1 MNTLLMLVALS
12 AVITPFICL
21 VLLRMSALVGMTIS
35 AIVVTLLGF
44 SVWGIEA
51 GVIGASLLQGAH
63 KTLTIILILFGA
75 LTLLNTLRE
84 TNAVARINASF
95 QSVSSDMRI
104 QVIIV
109 AFLFGSLIEGA
120 SGFGTPA
127 MVTAPLMV
135 ALGFRPLVSVTT
147 ALIADS
153 ISVSFGAVGTPVIVG
168 LSTLKRANEQLFSET
183 AIHITLI
190 DLFSGVFIP
199 LIIVTTMIIF
209 FGKSNKLNAVLE
221 ILPWTLLI
229 GAVYAIVAWIYA
241 SLTGPEF
248 VSILSSLTTLIVAV
262 VTARKGWLV
271 PKNEWTEALTDD
283 YKVSDLSQPHEM
295 NLLAAWSPYIIV
307 VVLLLLTRIVAPVKT
322 LTTTVLDLSWTHIL
336 GYPTIS
342 SSWQLL
348 YSPGTILFIAAI
360 FAILI
365 QRKSFR
371 HFSKAC
377 KDSAKTI
384 SVTGF
389 TLIATLAMVHV
400 FSNSGLNSKDL
411 LSMPEFI
418 ANGMAHTF
426 GDMWLFVAPFLGALG
441 SFITGSATV
450 STLTF
455 APVQANIADA
465 IGADLYTVLAAQ
477 VIGGAAGNMICV
489 HNVVAV
495 CAVVN
500 MAGKEGSVI
509 RKTLGPALLYC
520 ALVGISAFVFAT
532 FFL

>member
-1 MNTLLMLVALS
+1 MLMLVALS
-12 AVITPFICL
+12 AVIVPFIFL

-35 AIVVTLLGF
+35 AVVVTILGMF
-44 SVWGIEA
+44 AWGIEA
-51 GVIGASLLQGAH
+51 GVIAASFLQGIH

-84 TNAVARINASF
+84 TSAVDRINAGF
-95 QSVSSDMRI
+95 QNVSGDMRV

-135 ALGFRPLVSVTT
+135 ALGFKPLTSVAT

-153 ISVSFGAVGTPVIVG
+153 VAVSFGAVGTPVIVG
-168 LSTLKRANEQLFSET
+168 LSTLKNANAHLFSET
-183 AIHITLI
+183 AIRITMLDLLSGILI
-190 DLFSGVFIP
+190 PS
-199 LIIVTTMIIF
+199 IIVITMIVF
-209 FGKSNKLNAVLE
+209 FGKSNKLKAILE

-229 GAVYAIVAWIYA
+229 GVTYVLSALAYAL
-241 SLTGPEF
+241 LTGPEF
-248 VSILSSLTTLIVAV
+248 VSILSSLTTIIVAV
-262 VTARKGWLV
+262 FTAKKGWLV
-271 PKNEWTEALTDD
+271 PKNEWKDALSEVYESKPQTTHQM
-283 YKVSDLSQPHEM
+283 SLLS
-295 NLLAAWSPYIIV
+295 AWSPYLIV
-307 VVLLLLTRIVAPVKT
+307 VALLLLTRVVAPVKAF
-322 LTTTVLDLSWTHIL
+322 TTSVFNLSWNNIL
-336 GYPTIS
+336 GYESIS
-342 SSWQLL
+342 SSWEVL
-348 YSPGTILFIAAI
+348 YSPGTILVVAA
-360 FAILI
+360 FLAVLI
-365 QRKSFR
+365 QRKSMKNFT
-371 HFSKAC
+371 KAC
-377 KDSAKTI
+377 KDSIKTI
-384 SVTGF
+384 RITGI

-400 FSNSGLNSKDL
+400 FSNSGINTKDL
-411 LSMPEFI
+411 ISMPEYI
-418 ANGMAHTF
+418 ANGMASTF
-426 GDMWLFVAPFLGALG
+426 GQMWLFVAPFLGALG

-455 APVQANIADA
+455 APVQANIAAA
-465 IGADLYTVLAAQ
+465 IEGNTTTVLAAQ
-477 VIGGAAGNMICV
+477 IIGAAAGNMICV

-520 ALVGISAFVFAT
+520 LLAGISAYLFTT